1 MLQYLQ
7 FNMSSVYWCVTHPED
22 SKIIAETCSRDR
34 NFTVVFAVCACVD
47 VANKTYIIIAGN
59 GQCLY
64 I

>member
-1 MLQYLQ
+1 
-7 FNMSSVYWCVTHPED
+7 MSSVYWCVTHPED